1 MLITKEFPRID
12 FIQLFGEGGGGDGGT
27 GGGDAGAGPAGAE
40 AAAIAQPQRS
50 GAKNPLAGVQYGKQE
65 TPVAGEP
72 AQISAD
78 DRSTKFEELIRGEYK
93 DLYEAKLKDTMSK
106 RLRGTEEK
114 VAKYD
119 KLSDVIELLSGKYGV
134 KPGDIDALSKA
145 VADDETFYENEALEK
160 GMTVE
165 QVKELRKME
174 RENAQ
179 LRAQMEERQTQEQAE
194 QIYASWMQQAEE
206 VKAIYPGF
214 DLAEELQNEQFQ
226 QLVRSNV
233 PIQTAFEVLHK
244 DEIIPAAMQ
253 YTAKQV
259 EGKLANKIRA
269 GQNRP
274 AEGAMRSQNAVV
286 TKSDVSQLTK
296 ADRQEI
302 ARRVARGE
310 RIVF

>member
-1 MLITKEFPRID
+1 MLNSKEFPTID
-12 FIQLFGEGGGGDGGT
+12 FIQLFADGGGDGGGT

-40 AAAIAQPQRS
+40 GAAVAQPQR
-50 GAKNPLAGVQYGKQE
+50 GGKNPLAGVQYGKQE
-65 TPVAGEP
+65 TPVAGEA
-72 AQISAD
+72 AQVNEE
-78 DRSTKFEELIRGEYK
+78 DRSAKFDALIKGEYK
-93 DLYEAKLKDTMSK
+93 DLYEAKLKDTMAK
-106 RLRGTEEK
+106 RLKGTEEK

-119 KLSDVIELLSGKYGV
+119 QLSDVIELLSGKYGV
-134 KPGDIDALSKA
+134 KAGDIEALSKA
-145 VADDETFYENEALEK
+145 IADDESYYEDEALEK
-160 GMTVE
+160 GMTVQ

-194 QIYASWMQQAEE
+194 KVYASWMQQAEE
-206 VKAIYPGF
+206 LKAIYPGF

-226 QLVRSNV
+226 QLVTSNV

-269 GQNRP
+269 GQMRP

>member
-1 MLITKEFPRID
+1 MLIIKEFPLID
-12 FIQLFGEGGGGDGGT
+12 FIQLFGEGGDGGT

-40 AAAIAQPQRS
+40 AAAPAQPRRT
-50 GAKNPLAGVQYGKQE
+50 GEKNPLAGVQYGKQE
-65 TPVAGEP
+65 TPDAGEP
-72 AQISAD
+72 AQVSAT
-78 DRSTKFEELIRGEYK
+78 DRSAKFEELIRGEYK

-106 RLRGTEEK
+106 RLKGTEEK
-114 VAKYD
+114 VTKYD
-119 KLSDVIELLSGKYGV
+119 KLTDVIELLSGKYGV
-134 KPGDIDALSKA
+134 KPGDIDALSQA
-145 VADDETFYENEALEK
+145 ITDDETFYENEALEK
-160 GMTVE
+160 GMTVQ
-165 QVKELRKME
+165 QVKELKKME

-179 LRAQMEERQTQEQAE
+179 LRAQMEEQQTHEEAE
-194 QIYASWMQQAEE
+194 RIYASWMQQAEE
-206 VKAIYPGF
+206 VKTIYPGF
-214 DLAEELQNEQFQ
+214 DLAEELQDEQFQ

>member
-1 MLITKEFPRID
+1 MLIIKEFPLID
-12 FIQLFGEGGGGDGGT
+12 FIQLFGEGGDGGT

-40 AAAIAQPQRS
+40 AAAPAQPRRT
-50 GAKNPLAGVQYGKQE
+50 GEKNPLAGVQYGKQE
-65 TPVAGEP
+65 TPDAGEP
-72 AQISAD
+72 AQVSAS
-78 DRSTKFEELIRGEYK
+78 DRSAKFEELIRGEYK

-106 RLRGTEEK
+106 RLKGTEEK
-114 VAKYD
+114 VTKYD
-119 KLSDVIELLSGKYGV
+119 KLSDVIDLLSGKYGV

-160 GMTVE
+160 GMTVQ
-165 QVKELRKME
+165 QVKELKKME

-179 LRAQMEERQTQEQAE
+179 LRAQMEEQQTHEQAE
-194 QIYASWMQQAEE
+194 KLYASWMQQAEE

-214 DLAEELQNEQFQ
+214 DLAEELQDEQFQ

-269 GQNRP
+269 GQSRP

>member
-1 MLITKEFPRID
+1 MLITTEFPRVD
-12 FIQLFGEGGGGDGGT
+12 FIQLFAEGGGDGGT

-40 AAAIAQPQRS
+40 AAAPAQPQRT
-50 GAKNPLAGVQYGKQE
+50 GAKNPLADVQYGRQE
-65 TPVAGEP
+65 TPAAGEP

-78 DRSTKFEELIRGEYK
+78 DRSAKFEELIRGEYK
-93 DLYEAKLKDTMSK
+93 DLYEAKLKDTMAR
-106 RLRGTEEK
+106 RLKGTEEK
-114 VAKYD
+114 VSKYD

-134 KPGDIDALSKA
+134 KPGDIDGLSKA

-160 GMTVE
+160 GMTVQ
-165 QVKELRKME
+165 QVKELKKME

-179 LRAQMEERQTQEQAE
+179 LRAQMEEQQTQEQAE
-194 QIYASWMQQAEE
+194 KVYASWMQQAEE